1 MRDLLFQIKKGI
13 LSNLYYLSLFAAL
26 ALPDICGALDSEDGQ
41 ASKENYIKWFDKYV
55 APSYQGY
62 LSGEDCYSFRCALFR
77 QVNIVQAKSR
87 YKKILFVEP
96 QTIDSVFHGHIIED
110 VLSIDVRVFCQDII
124 RGVEKWLQ
132 EKENTELYKKNMA
145 KFVRRY
151 PEGLPPYV
159 VGAPVIG

>member
-26 ALPDICGALDSEDGQ
+26 AIPDICGALDSEDGQ
-41 ASKENYIKWFDKYV
+41 ASKENYVNWFDKYV

-62 LSGEDCYSFRCALFR
+62 LSGEDCYSFRCALLR
-77 QVNIVQAKSR
+77 QGSSIHAKSR

-110 VLSIDVRVFCQDII
+110 VLNIDVRLFCQDII
-124 RGVEKWLQ
+124 RGVEKWLE

-145 KFVRRY
+145 QFVRRY